1 MHKSIYPYV
10 FLIEDLNLL
19 GGTEIQTIN
28 VANGLNSIGVPAI
41 ILSLNK
47 YEGDCEYVVSF
58 DNVELNADKYLRVL
72 RISFW

>member
-10 FLIEDLNLL
+10 FIEDLNLL

-28 VANGLNSIGVPAI
+28 VVNGLNSIGVPAI

-47 YEGDCEYVVSF
+47 YEGIVSM
-58 DNVELNADKYLRVL
+58 
-72 RISFW
+72 